1 MREGRRGADAVTA
14 VVKSGASKRGSK
26 AKSHDDLAVASRVL
40 RVEADGIRAL
50 AHGLGDGF
58 VQAIDILVQCTGRI
72 VVTGMG
78 KNSHIG
84 RKIAATLAST
94 GSPALFVHPAEAS
107 HGDLGM
113 IAAGDA
119 VLALSNSGGTP
130 ELAAIIGHTRR
141 FRIPLVAITAGA
153 ASALAEAADVT
164 LLLPQADEACPL
176 GLAPTT
182 STTMTLALGDALAI
196 ALLQRRGF
204 SSSDFQILH
213 PGGQLGRRLLKVAD
227 IMHGGADVPLVP
239 PAASI
244 KETVLA
250 MTAKGFGC
258 AGIVDE
264 AGRLVGI
271 ITDGDL
277 RRHWSDNSQTAAD
290 VMTRHPKTIRPQALA
305 QEALAMMNITERP
318 FTALFVVEDEQPI
331 GIIHM
336 HDCLR
341 AGVA

>member
-1 MREGRRGADAVTA
+1 L
-14 VVKSGASKRGSK
+14 
-26 AKSHDDLAVASRVL
+26 HDDLAVASRVL
-40 RVEADGIRAL
+40 RMEADGIRAL
-50 AHGLGDGF
+50 ATGLGDSF
-58 VQAIDILVQCTGRI
+58 AHAIEILAQRTGRI

-153 ASALAEAADVT
+153 GSPLAEAADVI

-182 STTMTLALGDALAI
+182 STTMTLALGDAIAI
-196 ALLQRRGF
+196 ALLERRGF

-213 PGGQLGRRLLKVAD
+213 PGGLLGRRLLKVVD
-227 IMHGGADVPLVP
+227 IMHSGESVPLVP
-239 PAASI
+239 PTTSI

-258 AGIVDE
+258 AGIVDDT
-264 AGRLVGI
+264 GKLIGI
-271 ITDGDL
+271 VTDGDL
-277 RRHWSDNSQTAAD
+277 RRHWSDNSQTAAE

-305 QEALAMMNITERP
+305 QEALAMMNMSERP

>member
-1 MREGRRGADAVTA
+1 VTA
-14 VVKSGASKRGSK
+14 VVKSGAPRRGGK
-26 AKSHDDLAVASRVL
+26 ARLHDDLAVASRVL
-40 RVEADGIRAL
+40 RMEADGIRTL
-50 AHGLGDGF
+50 ATGLGDSF
-58 VQAIDILVQCTGRI
+58 AHAIEILAQRTGRI

-153 ASALAEAADVT
+153 GSPLAEAADVI

-182 STTMTLALGDALAI
+182 STTMTLALGDAIAI
-196 ALLQRRGF
+196 ALLERRGF

-213 PGGQLGRRLLKVAD
+213 PGGLLGRRLLKVAD
-227 IMHGGADVPLVP
+227 IMHSGDSVPLVP
-239 PAASI
+239 PTTSI

-258 AGIVDE
+258 AGIVDNT
-264 AGRLVGI
+264 GKLVGI
-271 ITDGDL
+271 VTDGDL
-277 RRHWSDNSQTAAD
+277 RRHWSDNSQTAAE
-290 VMTRHPKTIRPQALA
+290 VMTRRPKTIRPQALA
-305 QEALAMMNITERP
+305 QEALAMMNMSERP

>member
-1 MREGRRGADAVTA
+1 MGGTSAGHDLPTREGRQGADAVTA
-14 VVKSGASKRGSK
+14 VVKSGASKRASK

-50 AHGLGDGF
+50 AHGLGDSF
-58 VQAIDILVQCTGRI
+58 VQAIDILVQCSGRI

-78 KNSHIG
+78 KNSHVG

-119 VLALSNSGGTP
+119 V
-130 ELAAIIGHTRR
+130 
-141 FRIPLVAITAGA
+141 
-153 ASALAEAADVT
+153 

-227 IMHGGADVPLVP
+227 IMHGGEDIPLVP